1 MIRKTSYLLLL
12 SLLPIMLFAQENNKV
27 KTYRFSI
34 LFGGNISNL
43 KNDTLDTK
51 GVFLPFLGVGITN
64 DISDKFSI
72 KGFIQYSFRASN
84 VSVPFIKFRNDYLD
98 IQAMLGY
105 KIFTELMLEA
115 GVQYSLSLNTSMQ
128 RAIFENTAGHIYNRS
143 YKSQFE
149 PLVGLD
155 LKFTQRFNFAVLY
168 SIPLKNREYNNL
180 QFVISFHLIKKKNKK

>member
-12 SLLPIMLFAQENNKV
+12 FLLPIMLFAQENNKV

-34 LFGGNISNL
+34 LFGGNISKL
-43 KNDTLDTK
+43 RSDTFDTK
-51 GVFLPFLGVGITN
+51 GVFLPFLGVGITS
-64 DISDKFSI
+64 DISDKFLI
-72 KGFIQYSFRASN
+72 KGGIQYSFRAAN

-98 IQAMLGY
+98 IQALLGY

-115 GVQYSLSLNTSMQ
+115 GVQYSVSLNTSLQ
-128 RAIFENTAGHIYNRS
+128 RAIFENTAGHIYNRT

-155 LKFTQRFNFAVLY
+155 LKFTHRFNFAVLY
-168 SIPLKNREYNNL
+168 TIPLKNREYNNL
-180 QFVISFHLIKKKNKK
+180 QFVISFHFIKKKNKK